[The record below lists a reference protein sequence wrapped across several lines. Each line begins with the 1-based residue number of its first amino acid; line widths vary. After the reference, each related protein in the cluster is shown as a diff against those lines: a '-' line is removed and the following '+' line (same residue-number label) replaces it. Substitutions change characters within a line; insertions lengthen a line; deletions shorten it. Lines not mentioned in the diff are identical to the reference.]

1 MYLVY
6 TVVHCVHCVPWVHSV
21 LVIIHIN
28 VAFTAKINT
37 DFENRDLRLVV
48 VEKGTLKI
56 LLFWSYIDP

>member
-6 TVVHCVHCVPWVHSV
+6 TVVHCVHCVPWVHFV